1 MDMRYVSLGLV
12 VVIATF
18 SHDAA
23 AAERATPAEARAM
36 LDKALAH
43 YGSAGRRQALADFSA
58 KKAPFADRE
67 LYVVCLGADRRV
79 TAHGLVP
86 AYVGQSVDVLKD
98 ANGKP
103 LGSAIIESATRGDGT
118 TRYMMLNPVTAK
130 TEPKVMFAKKVGDDV
145 CGVGAYGDR

>member
-1 MDMRYVSLGLV
+1 MDMRCVSLFQAI
-12 VVIATF
+12 VIATF
-18 SHDAA
+18 SHGAA
-23 AAERATPAEARAM
+23 AAERATPAEAKAM
-36 LDKALAH
+36 LEK
-43 YGSAGRRQALADFSA
+43 ALADFSA

-79 TAHGLVP
+79 TAHGAVP

-103 LGSAIIESATRGDGT
+103 LGSAIIESAAKGDGT
-118 TRYMMLNPVTAK
+118 VRYMMLNPVNAK
-130 TEPKVMFAKKVGDDV
+130 TEPKIMFAKKAGEDV